1 MVLTRKN
8 RFFGGFLDQQFF
20 EGENIVIGGNPNF
33 TFSRA
38 QIWGLNASLEKE
50 VAYFK
55 YKLEEAKLVE
65 VEPLKL
71 VPT

>member
-20 EGENIVIGGNPNF
+20 EGENNPNF